1 MVIQVPLSN
10 LAGTQDNGFAN
21 ISFGSENPREREVLV
36 NPFNTFKV
44 LSFSPMVTDE
54 EMIVHI
60 IFLQYGSL
68 KPIEEKIKKSDK
80 LLDS

>member
-1 MVIQVPLSN
+1 MVIQVPLPN

-21 ISFGSENPREREVLV
+21 ISFCSENPREREVLV

-60 IFLQYGSL
+60 IFL
-68 KPIEEKIKKSDK
+68 
-80 LLDS
+80 